1 MKARCNS
8 NHLRAVVEA
17 IKPIV
22 DEAVF
27 TANSEGITFRAM
39 DASHVSLLDISWK
52 RDGFLEYECNDE
64 GGEITF
70 GVRIDELLKL
80 LRRIENKEQQVEIS
94 IADGE
99 MQITASEG
107 RKTRNYK
114 LRLLDTSKSDTTPV
128 PKLSFNTRVTMLYHT
143 LVDALKDIDVIS
155 SIVEIYTNDAM
166 IRFYGKGDTGDA
178 EVVYW
183 QDENTG
189 IEMFNEAKES
199 ITTYSLEYLLQM
211 LNAVDADN
219 VILEYSSKMPL
230 RLQFLL
236 HFRCDMQ
243 YYLAPRAE

>member
-1 MKARCNS
+1 MKARCSN

-27 TANSEGITFRAM
+27 TANGEGITFRAM

-52 RDGFLEYECNDE
+52 RDGFIDYECNE
-64 GGEITF
+64 GEITF

-80 LRRIENKEQQVEIS
+80 LRRIDREQQVEIS

-99 MQITASEG
+99 MQLTASEG
-107 RKTRNYK
+107 KRTRNYK
-114 LRLLDTSKSDTTPV
+114 LRLLDASKAETPV
-128 PKLSFNTRVTMLYHT
+128 PKLSFNTRVTMFYDA

-155 SIVEIYTNDAM
+155 SIVEIYTNESM
-166 IRFYGKGDTGDA
+166 IKFYGKGDAGDA

-183 QDENTG
+183 QDENTN
-189 IEMFNEAKES
+189 IEMFNEVKES
-199 ITTYSLEYLLQM
+199 KTAYSLEYLLQM

-236 HFRCDMQ
+236 PFRCDMQ

>member
-1 MKARCNS
+1 MKAKCSS

-27 TANSEGITFRAM
+27 TATSEGITFRAM

-52 RDGFLEYECNDE
+52 RDGFIEYECNE
-64 GGEITF
+64 GEVTF

-80 LRRIENKEQQVEIS
+80 LRRIDREQQVEIS

-99 MQITASEG
+99 MQLTASEG
-107 RKTRNYK
+107 KKTRNYK
-114 LRLLDTSKSDTTPV
+114 LKLLDASKSDTTPV

-155 SIVEIYTNDAM
+155 SIVEIYTNEAL
-166 IRFYGKGDTGDA
+166 IKFYGKGDAGDA

-183 QDENTG
+183 QDENTS
-189 IEMFNEAKES
+189 IEMFNVKES
-199 ITTYSLEYLLQM
+199 KTAYSLEYLLQM

-236 HFRCDMQ
+236 PFRCDMQ

>member
-1 MKARCNS
+1 MSDRNMKAKCSN

-52 RDGFLEYECNDE
+52 RDGFLEYECNE
-64 GGEITF
+64 EVTF

-80 LRRIENKEQQVEIS
+80 LKRIEKDTQVEIS

-107 RKTRNYK
+107 KRTRNYK
-114 LRLLDTSKSDTTPV
+114 LRLLDASKSETPV
-128 PKLSFNTRVTMLYHT
+128 PKLSFNTRVTMLYDA

-155 SIVEIYTNDAM
+155 SVVEIYTNEAM
-166 IRFYGKGDTGDA
+166 IKFYGKGDAGDA

-183 QDENTG
+183 QDENTN
-189 IEMFNEAKES
+189 IEMFNEVKES
-199 ITTYSLEYLLQM
+199 VTAYSLEYLLQM

-236 HFRCDMQ
+236 PFRCDMQ

>member
-1 MKARCNS
+1 MKAICSN

-27 TANSEGITFRAM
+27 TATSDGITFRAM

-52 RDGFLEYECNDE
+52 RDGFLEYECNE
-64 GGEITF
+64 EVTF

-80 LRRIENKEQQVEIS
+80 LRRIEKDTQVEIS
-94 IADGE
+94 ISDGE
-99 MQITASEG
+99 MQITTSEG
-107 RKTRNYK
+107 KRTRNYK
-114 LRLLDTSKSDTTPV
+114 LRLLDTSKSETPV
-128 PKLSFNTRVTMLYHT
+128 PKLSFNTRVTMLYDA

-155 SIVEIYTNDAM
+155 SVVEIYTNEAM
-166 IRFYGKGDTGDA
+166 IKFYGKGDTGDA

-183 QDENTG
+183 KDENTS
-189 IEMFNEAKES
+189 IEMFNEVKES
-199 ITTYSLEYLLQM
+199 KSAYSLEYLLQM
-211 LNAVDADN
+211 LNAVDTDN

-236 HFRCDMQ
+236 PFRCDMQ

>member
-1 MKARCNS
+1 MHMKARCNS

-27 TANSEGITFRAM
+27 TANSEGIAFRAM

-52 RDGFLEYECNDE
+52 RDGFIDYECNE
-64 GGEITF
+64 EVTF

-80 LRRIENKEQQVEIS
+80 LRRIEKDTQVEIS

-107 RKTRNYK
+107 KKTRNYK
-114 LRLLDTSKSDTTPV
+114 LKLLDASKSETPV
-128 PKLSFNTRVTMLYHT
+128 PKLSFNTRVTMLYDA

-155 SIVEIYTNDAM
+155 SVVEIYTNEAM
-166 IRFYGKGDTGDA
+166 IKFYGKGDAGDA

-183 QDENTG
+183 KDENTS
-189 IEMFNEAKES
+189 IEMLNVKES
-199 ITTYSLEYLLQM
+199 KSAYSLEYLLQM

-236 HFRCDMQ
+236 PFRCDMQ

>member
-1 MKARCNS
+1 MKAKCNS

-27 TANSEGITFRAM
+27 TANSEAITFRAM

-52 RDGFLEYECNDE
+52 RDGFLEYECNE
-64 GGEITF
+64 GEVTF

-80 LRRIENKEQQVEIS
+80 LRRIDKEQQVEVS

-99 MQITASEG
+99 MQLTASEG
-107 RKTRNYK
+107 KRTRNYK
-114 LRLLDTSKSDTTPV
+114 LRLLDASKAETPV
-128 PKLSFNTRVTMLYHT
+128 PKLSFNTRVTMLYDA

-155 SIVEIYTNDAM
+155 SIVEIYTNEAM
-166 IRFYGKGDTGDA
+166 IKFYGKGDAGDA

-183 QDENTG
+183 KDENTN
-189 IEMFNEAKES
+189 IEMLNTKES
-199 ITTYSLEYLLQM
+199 KTAYSLEYLLQM

-236 HFRCDMQ
+236 PFRCDMQ

>member
-1 MKARCNS
+1 MKARCSN
-8 NHLRAVVEA
+8 NHLRTVVEA

-27 TANSEGITFRAM
+27 TATSEGITFRAM

-52 RDGFLEYECNDE
+52 RDGFIDYECNE
-64 GGEITF
+64 GEITF

-80 LRRIENKEQQVEIS
+80 LRRIEKDTQVEIS

-99 MQITASEG
+99 MQLTASEG
-107 RKTRNYK
+107 KKTRNYK
-114 LRLLDTSKSDTTPV
+114 LRLLDASKSETPV
-128 PKLSFNTRVTMLYHT
+128 PKLSFNTRVTMLYDA

-155 SIVEIYTNDAM
+155 SIVEIYTNEAM
-166 IRFYGKGDTGDA
+166 IKFYGKGDAGDA

-183 QDENTG
+183 KDENIS

-199 ITTYSLEYLLQM
+199 KSAYSLEYLLQM

-236 HFRCDMQ
+236 PFRCDMH

>member
-27 TANSEGITFRAM
+27 TANSEGIAFRAM

-52 RDGFLEYECNDE
+52 RDGFIDYECNE
-64 GGEITF
+64 EVTF

-80 LRRIENKEQQVEIS
+80 LRRIEKDTQVEIS

-107 RKTRNYK
+107 KKTRNYK
-114 LRLLDTSKSDTTPV
+114 LKLLDASKSETPV
-128 PKLSFNTRVTMLYHT
+128 PKLSFNTRVTMLYDA

-155 SIVEIYTNDAM
+155 SVVEIYTNEAM
-166 IRFYGKGDTGDA
+166 IKFYGKGDAGDA

-183 QDENTG
+183 KDENTS
-189 IEMFNEAKES
+189 IEMLNVKES
-199 ITTYSLEYLLQM
+199 KSAYSLEYLLQM

-236 HFRCDMQ
+236 PFRCDMQ

>member
-1 MKARCNS
+1 MLKARCNS
-8 NHLRAVVEA
+8 NHLKAVVEA

-27 TANSEGITFRAM
+27 TATSEGITFRAM

-52 RDGFLEYECNDE
+52 RDGFLEYECNE
-64 GGEITF
+64 GEVTF

-80 LRRIENKEQQVEIS
+80 LRRIEKDTQVEIS

-99 MQITASEG
+99 MQLTASEG
-107 RKTRNYK
+107 KRTRNYK
-114 LRLLDTSKSDTTPV
+114 LKLLDSSKSETPV
-128 PKLSFNTRVTMLYHT
+128 PKLSFNTRVTMFYDA
-143 LVDALKDIDVIS
+143 LVNALKDIDVIS
-155 SIVEIYTNDAM
+155 SIVEIYTNEAM
-166 IRFYGKGDTGDA
+166 IKFYGKGDAGDA

-183 QDENTG
+183 QDENTN
-189 IEMFNEAKES
+189 IEMFNVKES
-199 ITTYSLEYLLQM
+199 KSAYSLEYLLQM

-236 HFRCDMQ
+236 PFRCEMQ